1 LNKINTE
8 ICGYYSESSG

>member
-8 ICGYYSESSG
+8 ICGHYSESGW